1 MIRWTNRN
9 GANETTSL
17 FGVFAA
23 LARGDVAN
31 FPGLRPH
38 QIDPWHAFTVQ
49 VAAMALLKAGAT
61 SFPATNTEADWKQL
75 LIGLTPS
82 FPDGEAWQMV
92 VDDWTKP
99 ALLQPPIVT
108 SANKADY
115 KTTFHTPDQL
125 DLLVTSRNHDLKIAR
140 MADAT
145 MEHWLFALV
154 ALQTGEGFLGAG
166 NYGISRMNGGFSS
179 RLFLRIHPS
188 ELASDS
194 FQRDVLELVRLHAVD
209 PGAMT
214 LGLVWSKPW
223 DGTQTIAFGALHPLY
238 IDTCR
243 RIRLSGDNAAV
254 LGHMATSKC
263 ARIESKDL
271 KGITGD
277 PWAPIKA
284 DGSTSIT
291 ASSVGFGYRQISK
304 LLDAKETTRPPLAKI
319 LAGDPESGI
328 VMSVSALVRGQG
340 KTEGFHTRIIPL
352 SKAKRNQFSGPD
364 ILLDAVGAAA
374 VKRSDEAS
382 EVNGILRR
390 SLIYL
395 NQGGPEQ
402 ARLDDKSA
410 AARAEPWT
418 KRFNELVD
426 AEFFGDLFWS
436 EVNAEEVSA
445 EDVTHRVLWRTWLAE
460 QARSI
465 FDEAAKSAARSDAKR
480 IRAQARSKSMLEN
493 DLNKNIKKATDN
505 G

>member
-9 GANETTSL
+9 GAAESASL
-17 FGVFAA
+17 FGVFAS
-23 LARGDVAN
+23 LARGDVAD

-49 VAAMALLKAGAT
+49 VAAMTLLKAGAT
-61 SFPATNTEADWKQL
+61 AFPAENTEAVWQQL

-92 VDDWTKP
+92 VDDWAKP
-99 ALLQPPIVT
+99 ALLQPPVVT
-108 SANKADY
+108 SANKGDY

-140 MADAT
+140 MADAA

-179 RLFLRIHPS
+179 RLFMRIHPT

-194 FQRDVLELVRLHAVD
+194 FRRDVLELVRLHMAD
-209 PGAMT
+209 PEPMT
-214 LGLVWSKPW
+214 LGLVWTRPW
-223 DGTQTIAFGALHPLY
+223 DGTQTIAFSTLHPLY
-238 IDTCR
+238 VDTCR
-243 RIRLSGDNAAV
+243 RIRLAGNEANAV
-254 LGHMATSKC
+254 GHMATSKC

-284 DGSTSIT
+284 DGSTSVT
-291 ASSVGFGYRQISK
+291 ASSVGFGYRQIAK
-304 LLDAKETTRPPLAKI
+304 LLDPKETTRPPLAKI
-319 LAGDPESGI
+319 LAGDPENGI
-328 VMSVSALVRGQG
+328 VMTVSALVRGQG
-340 KTEGFHTRIIPL
+340 KTEGFHTRTIPL
-352 SKAKRNQFSGPD
+352 SKARRSQFAGPD
-364 ILLDAVGAAA
+364 ILLDAVGATAI
-374 VKRSDEAS
+374 KRSDEAGD
-382 EVNGILRR
+382 VNSILRR

-410 AARAEPWT
+410 AAKAEPWT
-418 KRFNELVD
+418 KRFNALVD

-436 EVNAEEVSA
+436 EVNADDAS
-445 EDVTHRVLWRTWLAE
+445 HRVVWRTWLAE

-465 FDEAAKSAARSDAKR
+465 FDEAARSAARSDTKR
-480 IRAQARSKSMLEN
+480 IRAHARSKSMLEN
-493 DLNKNIKKATDN
+493 GLIKNIKKATDN